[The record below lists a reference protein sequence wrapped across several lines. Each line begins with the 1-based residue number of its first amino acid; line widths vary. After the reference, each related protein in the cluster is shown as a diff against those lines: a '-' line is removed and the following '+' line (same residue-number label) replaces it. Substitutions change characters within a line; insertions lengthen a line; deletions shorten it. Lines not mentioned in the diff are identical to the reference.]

1 LVLCIRGPLLNSAA
15 KVVQFEAA
23 RMALRDHPSR
33 ARVGPPLAAAGIVR
47 RRLCL
52 NRPGLATMSNIAN
65 YSATEILRN
74 GRMLEVRAFR
84 PEDRDNFI
92 AAVGR
97 IGPLTRYRRFFT
109 LKTSFT
115 EREKDFFLNVDF
127 DKHVA
132 LNALLDEAG
141 RQVVVAA
148 GRYVLVQPKKAE
160 VAFTVI
166 DQYQGQGIAPILL
179 RHLVG
184 IARSAGLQTLIA
196 EVLRENSQM
205 LKVFERSG
213 LPVQTTA
220 DDPEV
225 IHVTMHLV

>member
-1 LVLCIRGPLLNSAA
+1 
-15 KVVQFEAA
+15 
-23 RMALRDHPSR
+23 MALRDHPSR
-33 ARVGPPLAAAGIVR
+33 ARVCPPLAAAGIVR

-52 NRPGLATMSNIAN
+52 NGPGLASMSNIAN
-65 YSATEILRN
+65 YSATETLRN
-74 GRMLEVRAFR
+74 GRRLEVRAFR

-115 EREKDFFLNVDF
+115 EREKDFFLNIDF

-179 RHLVG
+179 RHLIG

-196 EVLRENSQM
+196 EVLTENSQM

-213 LPVQTTA
+213 LPVQTTK